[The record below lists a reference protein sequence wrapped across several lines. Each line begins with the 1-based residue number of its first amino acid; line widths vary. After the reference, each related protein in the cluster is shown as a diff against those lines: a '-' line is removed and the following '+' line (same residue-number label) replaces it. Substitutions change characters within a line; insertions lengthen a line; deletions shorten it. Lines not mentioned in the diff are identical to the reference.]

1 MNILKILEKQRDEEQ
16 IKELKTK
23 EHLTDEEARLK
34 YYAKELEEV
43 LFHNTKFYNLKYI
56 SYLNHDEYRL
66 YKIPIQTGIKR
77 SGGHT
82 QYETID
88 GKQYNKVTKE
98 ERTPESILHSEQAS
112 LYRTKQKIYEYA
124 FANDWTNGLFF
135 TITFN
140 PELVDSLNYD
150 DCYERMYQFLKNV
163 KRQNPD
169 FKYIFVPEL
178 HKSGRIHFHGIG
190 ANCDKLELTD
200 SGKTKKGKKIY
211 NINSRT
217 FKYGFT
223 TVSKIENTEKVSNYI
238 TKYITKELISATK
251 GKHRYLYSKNLEL
264 AEVETVMLN
273 DKELFMKSVEL
284 NPNVLYKKVYIDEET
299 EQEITYIQVKK

>member
-1 MNILKILEKQRDEEQ
+1 MTIECFC
-16 IKELKTK
+16 
-23 EHLTDEEARLK
+23 
-34 YYAKELEEV
+34 V
-43 LFHNTKFYNLKYI
+43 L
-56 SYLNHDEYRL
+56 
-66 YKIPIQTGIKR
+66 QT
-77 SGGHT
+77 
-82 QYETID
+82 
-88 GKQYNKVTKE
+88 V
-98 ERTPESILHSEQAS
+98 
-112 LYRTKQKIYEYA
+112 
-124 FANDWTNGLFF
+124 
-135 TITFN
+135 
-140 PELVDSLNYD
+140 
-150 DCYERMYQFLKNV
+150 YQFLKNV

-190 ANCDKLELTD
+190 TNCDKLELID
-200 SGKTKKGKKIY
+200 SGKTQKGKKIY

-273 DKELFMKSVEL
+273 DKDLFMKSVEL
-284 NPNVLYKKVYIDEET
+284 NPNVLYKKVYVEEET
-299 EQEITYIQVKK
+299 EQEIIYIQVKK